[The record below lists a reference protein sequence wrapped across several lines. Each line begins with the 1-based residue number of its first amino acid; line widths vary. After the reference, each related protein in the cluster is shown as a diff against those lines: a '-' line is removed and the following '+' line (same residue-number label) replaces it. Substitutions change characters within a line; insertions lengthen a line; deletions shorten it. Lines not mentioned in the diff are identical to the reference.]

1 MNTHTTPP
9 LRDYQLAAVA
19 AIEAALRRGVHR
31 QLLALPT
38 GTGKTCTF
46 VEVIRRRGGRALV
59 LAHRDEL
66 IRQTV
71 GAIERWASDL
81 DVGIVQGE
89 RDDIDAA
96 VVVASVQTLARPARL
111 ARLDGPFRTVVVDEA
126 HHATAATYRRILDA
140 VTTSDTLV
148 LGATAT
154 PYRGD
159 RSPLAELFDE
169 VVYEHSILDMIHA
182 GYLCDLRGIRVQL
195 AADFDG
201 LHTVAGDF
209 KADELESVL
218 RAANAPARIAEA
230 YATHAA
236 GRRALAFTPTIALAH
251 DLARAF
257 VARGVRA
264 EALDGGTPLEERRAM
279 LRRFRDGSTAVLAN
293 CAVLT
298 EGFDEPRADCII
310 VARPTMSRTL
320 YVQMIGRGTRKCA
333 GKTDCLV
340 LDVAG
345 ASRRHELMTTSALY
359 GLRPDGSET
368 ILGAQARQRAEADA
382 AKLAEDERRR
392 LVAANVDLLRQRRMR
407 WIVAPDGGLFVL
419 QLGDQHGSVDVVPS
433 GRSDGWNVL
442 HAVATHERRLATDV
456 DLEMAT
462 GVAEDFARQQRAERL
477 LDPDAA
483 WLDRPASERQLD
495 ALARQ
500 KLAVPAGITKGA
512 ATELLGLHFAHKRQ
526 ASRRRPA
533 WVRHAVGRR
542 QRTSA
547 TA

>member
-19 AIEAALRRGVHR
+19 AIEAACQRGVRR

-71 GAIERWASDL
+71 AAVERWAGDL
-81 DVGIVQGE
+81 TVGVVQGE
-89 RDDIDAA
+89 RDDLDAA

-126 HHATAATYRRILDA
+126 HHAAAATYRRILDA
-140 VTTSDTLV
+140 VTTADTLV

-169 VVYEHSILDMIHA
+169 VVYERDILSMIRA
-182 GYLCDLRGIRVQL
+182 GYLCDLRGVRVQL
-195 AADFDG
+195 AANFDA

-209 KADELESVL
+209 KPGELESVL
-218 RAANAPARIAEA
+218 RAADAPTRIVEA
-230 YATHAA
+230 YSAHAA
-236 GRRALAFTPTIALAH
+236 GRRALAFTPTVAFAH
-251 DLARAF
+251 ELARAF
-257 VARGVRA
+257 TTRGVRA
-264 EALDGGTPLEERRAM
+264 EALDGDTRLEERRAM
-279 LRRFRDGSTAVLAN
+279 LRRFRDGETAVLAN

-345 ASRRHELMTTSALY
+345 ASRRHELMTTGALY

-368 ILGAQARQRAEADA
+368 ILEAQARHRAEADA
-382 AKLAEDERRR
+382 AKLADEERRR
-392 LVAANVDLLRQRRMR
+392 LVAANIDLLRQRRLR
-407 WIVAPDGGLFVL
+407 WLADPAGELFVL
-419 QLGDQHGSVDVVPS
+419 ALGEQGSLDVVPS

-442 HAVATHERRLATDV
+442 HAVATHERRLAHDV
-456 DLEMAT
+456 DLEMAK
-462 GVAEDFARQQRAERL
+462 GVAEDFARRQRAERL

-512 ATELLGLHFAHKRQ
+512 ATSLLGLHFARKRQ
-526 ASRRRPA
+526 ARRRRPA
-533 WVRHAVGRR
+533 WVRHAIARR
-542 QRTSA
+542 ERRASA
-547 TA
+547 AV